1 MPKSRTCLPKPYC
14 MKLSTIF
21 TLCVRKAVILATSL
35 CVAVA
40 VATSCGSGGNGGGS
54 TKNTG
59 GGKDECGK
67 VAKHLKLGDDC
78 YRKGDYTDALEH
90 YVKGLKKGE
99 ASGCG
104 DSLAVFYKN
113 IGNIYCLFED
123 YERGETY
130 YRQGLEYCRKYGDRQ
145 TEAKILIN
153 LTGISTFMNDAGK
166 ARAYYRQLERLGL
179 KDDGVTGFMTKFN
192 LGLLQLSEK
201 RYRAA
206 ADNYLDLAAK
216 AAAKGLPPIY
226 LCSAYQQAY
235 KAYLGMGWT
244 DSAFYYMKK
253 CERTAEDNNIQYRH
267 TELFKDLSSYYND
280 KGNVHASQ
288 QYKARYLALKDSVYN
303 MREFDAAKHAQFLY
317 EMDKI
322 DREIK
327 GLKTQSEEYRRTV
340 ARQRAILAG
349 IITVV
354 LTVCVFLV
362 IIYRQKRKLHISYG
376 HLYSVNRKYVER
388 LEEMQ
393 RRTSAY
399 KERINAQAD
408 EIKRLNE
415 ALGQQAERTG
425 KYSSSGLADDTRL
438 SLADAIMN
446 AMENRKE
453 FCNSDF
459 SLAKL
464 AETVGSNSKYVSQ
477 VINDTFGKNFSNYVN
492 EYRVNLAC
500 MRLADFESYGNYTIS
515 AIAESVGFKSY
526 STFNNVFTK
535 ITGITPSMYQKMALQ
550 ERGTA

>member
-1 MPKSRTCLPKPYC
+1 M
-14 MKLSTIF
+14 
-21 TLCVRKAVILATSL
+21 RKVTFIIIWL
-35 CVAVA
+35 CVAA
-40 VATSCGSGGNGGGS
+40 AATLSCTDSNGGDRGGQHANDGKDSCG
-54 TKNTG
+54 
-59 GGKDECGK
+59 E
-67 VAKHLKLGDDC
+67 VAKHLRLGDDC
-78 YRKGDYTDALEH
+78 YRKGYYTDALEH
-90 YVKGLKKGE
+90 YVRGLKTGE
-99 ASGCG
+99 ANGCG

-130 YRQGLEYCRKYGDRQ
+130 YRQGLEYSRKCGDRQ

-153 LTGISTFMNDAGK
+153 LTGISTFMDAAAK
-166 ARAYYRQLERLGL
+166 AHAYYRQLESLGL
-179 KDDGVTGFMTKFN
+179 SDGGVTGFMTKFN
-192 LGLLQLSEK
+192 LGQLQLSEK
-201 RYRAA
+201 KYRAA
-206 ADNYLDLAAK
+206 VDNYLGLATK
-216 AAAKGLPPIY
+216 ADDDRLPATY

-235 KAYLGMGWT
+235 KAYLGLGRK
-244 DSAFYYMKK
+244 DSAFHYMKK
-253 CERTAEDNNIQYRH
+253 CERTAEENNIQYRH
-267 TELFKDLSSYYND
+267 TELFKDLSAYYND
-280 KGNVHASQ
+280 KGDVHASQ

-340 ARQRAILAG
+340 TRQRAVLAG

-354 LTVCVFLV
+354 LAVCIFLI
-362 IIYRQKRKLHISYG
+362 IIYKQKRKLDVSYG

-388 LEEMQ
+388 LEDMKRQ
-393 RRTSAY
+393 TSAY
-399 KERINAQAD
+399 KERIKAQAD
-408 EIKRLNE
+408 EIGRLNN
-415 ALGQQAERTG
+415 ALGRQAERPD
-425 KYSSSGLADDTRL
+425 KYSSSGLADDTRQ
-438 SLADAIMN
+438 SLADAIVD

-464 AETVGSNSKYVSQ
+464 AEAVGSNSKYVSQ

-500 MRLADFESYGNYTIS
+500 VRLADFKGYGNYTIS

-550 ERGTA
+550 ERGKA